1 MRLILGEDRERLEL
15 RVAGG
20 DEDDVESEQ
29 GEKDAV
35 GYRGPVARRVL
46 SILSP
51 RVPAGHNDE

>member
-15 RVAGG
+15 RIAGG

-35 GYRGPVARRVL
+35 GYRRPVAPRVL
-46 SILSP
+46 AILSL
-51 RVPAGHNDE
+51 RVAAGHNDE